1 MLNIDTRLWLTPA
14 VFQLRNSRLAA
25 TRSSRHSSSVRRDP
39 PRNSLRSTLD
49 HTRSSPDL
57 APIQSH
63 YDFWTAFT
71 LYIQSSTS
79 PCWNPPSRTR
89 SLVES
94 SHHHRRS
101 WSTMNPS
108 LKSQKYW
115 TQKSTTAVMPASY
128 STLSTRQV
136 TKAPT
141 KKLRGYL
148 LLS

>member
-1 MLNIDTRLWLTPA
+1 MLNIDTRLRLIPT
-14 VFQLRNSRLAA
+14 VCQLRNSRLAA
-25 TRSSRHSSSVRRDP
+25 TRSSRHSSSVQHDP

-49 HTRSSPDL
+49 HMRSSPDL

-63 YDFWTAFT
+63 YDFRTAFA

-79 PCWNPPSRTR
+79 SCWNPPSRTR

-115 TQKSTTAVMPASY
+115 TQKSTIAVTPANY
-128 STLSTRQV
+128 STSSAGQV
-136 TKAPT
+136 TKALM
-141 KKLRGYL
+141 KKLHGYL
-148 LLS
+148 LPS